1 MCIRISRR
9 LNGVNKHSIIKEG
22 ERKEGDNTRETYTS
36 RRNYS
41 GTPKSK
47 FKKCLEI
54 QCHGLV
60 DKGVISQAGWFQ
72 RSFPTLNV
80 SVILWNHFWD
90 QTEIMSHRCPGC
102 GWKAQQEKSEPLSN
116 KIIFYM
122 LCLFQTILKLLQKKR
137 FE

>member
-1 MCIRISRR
+1 MSISGEHVRRAQVTSGKAALYLPLKMKKKCKNLVKTIKYMCIRISRR
-9 LNGVNKHSIIKEG
+9 LNGVNKHSVIKEG

-60 DKGVISQAGWFQ
+60 DKGVISQAG
-72 RSFPTLNV
+72 
-80 SVILWNHFWD
+80 
-90 QTEIMSHRCPGC
+90 
-102 GWKAQQEKSEPLSN
+102 
-116 KIIFYM
+116 
-122 LCLFQTILKLLQKKR
+122 
-137 FE
+137 